1 MKGKAALC
9 QGATQHKHAAEL
21 ISAYRCVY
29 DIPHNGRTQREVSK
43 GRYLW
48 GWSEF
53 QQITEDMK
61 CWQMGKS
68 LMSITNL
75 NGEGGSPHI
84 SDYLR
89 TLWTTTLE
97 MKAFNRSGEINR
109 CHYYE
114 WSILSCVYSI
124 FFCLLY
130 NHTSR
135 DKWPFHGQLG
145 RGSHTSR
152 VIKVADKSFFFFNE
166 SGCKCSASSCWDYV
180 RVCLGDALQCVKK
193 PGFISSC
200 NTLMTLLFHSYP
212 ASRSYYHINTCV
224 IKALQTISWII

>member
-1 MKGKAALC
+1 MTSHTTSEHREKSAKVATC
-9 QGATQHKHAAEL
+9 EDGANSSRSLRIWNVDRWE
-21 ISAYRCVY
+21 I
-29 DIPHNGRTQREVSK
+29 
-43 GRYLW
+43 
-48 GWSEF
+48 
-53 QQITEDMK
+53 
-61 CWQMGKS
+61 S

-97 MKAFNRSGEINR
+97 MKAFNSSGEINR

-152 VIKVADKSFFFFNE
+152 VIKVADKSFFSLMNLGVSVQPLLVE
-166 SGCKCSASSCWDYV
+166 TMC
-180 RVCLGDALQCVKK
+180 VCVCV
-193 PGFISSC
+193 
-200 NTLMTLLFHSYP
+200 
-212 ASRSYYHINTCV
+212 
-224 IKALQTISWII
+224 